1 MLAPFDIHEPASVA
15 EAAAMLAHYG
25 YDAAVYAGGT
35 ELLLVMKEGLAHYPH
50 LVNIKKIG
58 GLNEVALSADKQA
71 LVVGALA
78 SHHRL
83 EQDPLVRR
91 HLPLLAEVEGQIA
104 NLRVRAAGTLGGNLC
119 FAEPH
124 SDPATLLLALAATVE
139 LQNAKERRELPLDQF
154 LTGFFATARQQDEL
168 LTQVT
173 IPLLP
178 AAAAAAYE
186 RFALHERP
194 AAAVAAFLEMASG
207 VIKGA
212 RLALGCLGPAP
223 LLVSE
228 AADLLQGER
237 PSPALFAAAAEAV
250 YRAADPVD
258 DIYGTAVYKR
268 HLARVLAT
276 RALRQAAARLNGRR
290 ADE

>member
-1 MLAPFDIHEPASVA
+1 LAPFDIHEPASVA

-58 GLNEVALSADKQA
+58 GLDEIALSGDRQA
-71 LVVGALA
+71 LALGALA
-78 SHHRL
+78 THHRL
-83 EQDPLVRR
+83 QHDPLVRR

-139 LQNAKERRELPLDQF
+139 LENANERRQLPLDQF
-154 LTGFFATARQQDEL
+154 LTGFFSTARRQDEL
-168 LTQVT
+168 LTKVT

-178 AAAAAAYE
+178 AAAGAAYE

-194 AAAVAAFLEMASG
+194 AATVAVFLEMASG
-207 VIKGA
+207 VITRA
-212 RLALGCLGPAP
+212 RLALGCVGPAP

-228 AADLLQGER
+228 AADLLQGQR
-237 PSPALFAAAAEAV
+237 PSPSLFAAAAEAIH
-250 YRAADPVD
+250 RAADPID

-268 HLARVLAT
+268 HLARVLAA
-276 RALRQAAARLNGRR
+276 RALRQAAASANGERV
-290 ADE
+290 DE